1 MSFLLSK
8 DCGERRHRPYSRCVC
23 NDNDPYSAYSCK
35 SSGQCKC
42 DDDND
47 CPGSSK
53 CRRNDVIPGRY
64 CGKPKRCRVR
74 YARKLSYL
82 MEKYYKKIRYYNNV
96 ADGLGTE
103 KRNLLL

>member
-53 CRRNDVIPGRY
+53 CRRNDVIPGGY
-64 CGKPKRCRVR
+64 CGKPKGCRVR
-74 YARKLSYL
+74 FARNLSYI
-82 MEKYYKKIRYYNNV
+82 MEQYYEKIRFYTNV
-96 ADGLGTE
+96 ARRLGTVSS
-103 KRNLLL
+103 L